1 MEFCAALRPV
11 RTGKAVQQ
19 GRGRPRERGAE
30 PAGSRARGEQS
41 GAGGLSCPGLG
52 RHRGPC
58 FPCTRSWFL
67 DERSV
72 CADHVGTVL
81 AAVTGRPVNL
91 RNPEQF
97 RFLPS
102 PESALGGSAIAF
114 GLCGPDCVSLCQ
126 PFGFLSWLLVSWV
139 HLVQWRLPALPPAR
153 CPSASPSAA
162 ADSEPA
168 CWGRLPALPCAF
180 VISQPAS
187 PASGASPATRGS
199 CGALGTARHGVT
211 VEAFAAIL
219 AASAARMT
227 V

>member
-139 HLVQWRLPALPPAR
+139 HLVQWRLPAFPPAR
-153 CPSASPSAA
+153 LAVPP
-162 ADSEPA
+162 PA
-168 CWGRLPALPCAF
+168 RQLQRTL
-180 VISQPAS
+180 SQPAG
-187 PASGASPATRGS
+187 GASLPCPAHLSSASQPPRPQAPRLRQG
-199 CGALGTARHGVT
+199 GRAELWGRPGT
-211 VEAFAAIL
+211 E
-219 AASAARMT
+219 
-227 V
+227 

>member
-114 GLCGPDCVSLCQ
+114 GLWGPDCVSVS
-126 PFGFLSWLLVSWV
+126 PLVSFPGCSSRGFTSCSGGCP
-139 HLVQWRLPALPPAR
+139 HFPRLGSLSLR
-153 CPSASPSAA
+153 
-162 ADSEPA
+162 
-168 CWGRLPALPCAF
+168 
-180 VISQPAS
+180 QPVS
-187 PASGASPATRGS
+187 CSG
-199 CGALGTARHGVT
+199 L
-211 VEAFAAIL
+211 
-219 AASAARMT
+219 
-227 V
+227 